1 MVKLL
6 IFVALSRIIFTFVHI
21 IWYAMDHSRL
31 IKDFLQEELIVFD
44 KYLQES
50 IKNKDQ
56 KLSEMI
62 SYVFSTNGK
71 RLRPL
76 LVLMTAK
83 ACGGIIPETYH
94 GAVTIE
100 LLHTA
105 TLVHD
110 DVIDRSDL
118 RRGRSSMNAVY
129 DNTRAVLVGDY
140 LLSTALAESV
150 KTKNLE
156 IVRIISE
163 LGQNLA
169 SGELSQYSLASE
181 IIIDEDAYFD
191 VIDKKTASLI
201 RASLA
206 IGAITGGADKE
217 LISHFIRLGTL
228 LGICFQIKDDIFD
241 YFNADVGKPTGKDIR
256 EGKITLPLIYALRN
270 APEEESSSMMDIL
283 NQREYSDENIE
294 QLLEFAKK
302 YNGIKEAYHKMDVL
316 LEEAEAIISG
326 LKYDS
331 DIKMYMKMF
340 LIYLKERKI

>member
-1 MVKLL
+1 MSQSEV
-6 IFVALSRIIFTFVHI
+6 
-21 IWYAMDHSRL
+21 
-31 IKDFLQEELIVFD
+31 IKNFLQEELLLFD
-44 KYLQES
+44 DYLRKA
-50 IKNKDQ
+50 IKSDNPR
-56 KLSEMI
+56 LSEMI
-62 SYVFSTNGK
+62 AHVFKANGK
-71 RLRPL
+71 RLRPT
-76 LVLMTAK
+76 LVLLTAK

-94 GAVTIE
+94 GAVTVE

-105 TLVHD
+105 SLVHD
-110 DVIDRSDL
+110 DVIDRSDT
-118 RRGRSSMNAVY
+118 RRGRRSVNAVY
-129 DNTRAVLVGDY
+129 DNTRAVLIGDY

-228 LGICFQIKDDIFD
+228 QIGR
-241 YFNADVGKPTGKDIR
+241 A
-256 EGKITLPLIYALRN
+256 
-270 APEEESSSMMDIL
+270 S
-283 NQREYSDENIE
+283 
-294 QLLEFAKK
+294 
-302 YNGIKEAYHKMDVL
+302 
-316 LEEAEAIISG
+316 
-326 LKYDS
+326 
-331 DIKMYMKMF
+331 
-340 LIYLKERKI
+340 

>member
-1 MVKLL
+1 
-6 IFVALSRIIFTFVHI
+6 
-21 IWYAMDHSRL
+21 MDQSQL
-31 IKDFLQEELIVFD
+31 IKDFLQEELFVFD

-50 IKNKDQ
+50 IKNKNPQ
-56 KLSEMI
+56 LSEMI
-62 SYVFSTNGK
+62 SYVFSSNGK
-71 RLRPL
+71 RLRPT

-83 ACGGIIPETYH
+83 ACGKIIPETYH

-118 RRGRSSMNAVY
+118 RRGKRSMNAVY

-156 IVRIISE
+156 IVKIISE

-169 SGELSQYSLASE
+169 SGELTQYSLASE
-181 IIIDEDAYFD
+181 VIIDEDAYFE

-206 IGAITGGADKE
+206 IGAITGRAEKE
-217 LISHFIRLGTL
+217 LISQFIRIGTI

-241 YFNADVGKPTGKDIR
+241 YYKVDVGKPTGKDIR
-256 EGKITLPLIYALRN
+256 EGKITLPLIYALKT
-270 APEEESSSMMDIL
+270 APESESSEMMMIL
-283 NQREYSDENIE
+283 NSRDYSDDNIE
-294 QLLEFAKK
+294 KLLDFAKNNK
-302 YNGIKEAYHKMDVL
+302 GIDEANKKMDVL
-316 LEEAEAIISG
+316 LEEAEQIISEF
-326 LKYDS
+326 LYDS

-340 LIYLKERKI
+340 LSYLRNRTI

>member
-1 MVKLL
+1 
-6 IFVALSRIIFTFVHI
+6 
-21 IWYAMDHSRL
+21 MDQSQL
-31 IKDFLQEELIVFD
+31 IKDFLQEELFVFD

-50 IKNKDQ
+50 IKNKNPL
-56 KLSEMI
+56 LSEMI

-71 RLRPL
+71 RLRPT

-83 ACGGIIPETYH
+83 ACGNITPETYH

-118 RRGRSSMNAVY
+118 RRGRRSMNAVY

-156 IVRIISE
+156 IVKIIAE

-169 SGELSQYSLASE
+169 SGELAQYSLASE
-181 IIIDEDAYFD
+181 VIIDEDAYFE

-206 IGAITGGADKE
+206 IGAITGGAEKE
-217 LISHFIRLGTL
+217 LISQFTRIGTI

-241 YFNADVGKPTGKDIR
+241 YFKVDVGKPTGKDIR
-256 EGKITLPLIYALRN
+256 EGKITLPLIYALKN
-270 APEEESSSMMDIL
+270 APESDSSSMLDIL
-283 NQREYSDENIE
+283 NLREYSEENIE
-294 QLLEFAKK
+294 TLLEFTKK
-302 YNGIKEAYHKMDVL
+302 YHGIDEANKKIDIL
-316 LEEAEAIISG
+316 LEEAEQIISAF
-326 LKYDS
+326 KYDNEV
-331 DIKMYMKMF
+331 KMYMKTF
-340 LIYLKERKI
+340 LSYLRNRTN